1 VHGVRVF
8 CVVALSVKAVGV
20 FEKQFTGLVIYRA
33 SR

>member
-8 CVVALSVKAVGV
+8 ALSVKAVAV

-33 SR
+33 SP